1 MEFYIW
7 IASGKYFS
15 DALPYIKEI
24 CRNMSIQDVYVKSK
38 KIFYMEIS
46 PSFQAF
52 FISYK
57 QTIQFMSAV
66 RKLSD
71 LIKICLIT

>member
-15 DALPYIKEI
+15 DAIPYIKEI
-24 CRNMSIQDVYVKSK
+24 CRDMSIQGVYVKSK

-52 FISYK
+52 LYK
-57 QTIQFMSAV
+57 
-66 RKLSD
+66 L
-71 LIKICLIT
+71 